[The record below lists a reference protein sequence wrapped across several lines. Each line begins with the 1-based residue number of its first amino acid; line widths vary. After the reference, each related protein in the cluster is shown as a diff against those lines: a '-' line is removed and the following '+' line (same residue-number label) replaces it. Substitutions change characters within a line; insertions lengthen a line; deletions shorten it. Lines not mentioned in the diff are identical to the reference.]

1 VSVVLTD
8 HSAFPYSDIAEHA
21 PAVVDTRNALG
32 HIPHDRDKI
41 MVLGGGDF

>member
-1 VSVVLTD
+1 MAVLLTD
-8 HSAFPYSDIAEHA
+8 HSAFPYAQIAEHVS
-21 PAVVDTRNALG
+21 AVVDTRNAFK